1 LQNEQ
6 ADPRKGFSIR
16 LNDALSAIGWPE
28 RGRAAKIRERLPGS
42 ISEIAIRKWLVGE
55 GYPETERV
63 VMLAKIA
70 RVSVDYLLTGTPVSE
85 RERTLSQQELIRAV
99 ERVIQ
104 FSACDFLDPQIKLDL
119 RVVGTELLKRI

>member
-1 LQNEQ
+1 MQNENP
-6 ADPRKGFSIR
+6 DPRKGFSIR
-16 LNDALSAIGWPE
+16 LNDALSAIGLPV
-28 RGRAAKIRERLPGS
+28 RGRTAKIRDLLPGS
-42 ISEIAIRKWLVGE
+42 ISEVAIRKWLVGE

-70 RVSVDYLLTGTPVSE
+70 SVSVDYLLTGTPASE

-99 ERVIQ
+99 DRVIQ
-104 FSACDFLDPQIKLDL
+104 LSACDFLDPQIKLDL

>member
-42 ISEIAIRKWLVGE
+42 ISEIAIRKWLVGD
-55 GYPETERV
+55 
-63 VMLAKIA
+63 
-70 RVSVDYLLTGTPVSE
+70 VSVDYLLTGTPVSE

>member
-1 LQNEQ
+1 MQNENP
-6 ADPRKGFSIR
+6 DPRKGFSIR
-16 LNDALSAIGWPE
+16 LNDALSAIGLPV
-28 RGRAAKIRERLPGS
+28 RGRTAKIRNLLPGS
-42 ISEIAIRKWLVGE
+42 ISEVAIRKWLVGE

-70 RVSVDYLLTGTPVSE
+70 RVSVDYLLTGTPASE

-99 ERVIQ
+99 DRVIQ
-104 FSACDFLDPQIKLDL
+104 LSACDFLDPQIKLDL

>member
-42 ISEIAIRKWLVGE
+42 ISEIAIRKWLVG
-55 GYPETERV
+55 
-63 VMLAKIA
+63 
-70 RVSVDYLLTGTPVSE
+70 DTGTPVSE